1 MTLKG
6 INQAV
11 AAVGVAGLLAGT
23 PAVAVVSAA
32 SATADLSV
40 SATVT
45 NNCTVTTAALAFGSY
60 DPVVANASAGLDGTG
75 RLTVACTKGVA
86 PTIALAAGSNA
97 SGATRR
103 LSDGAGHFL
112 EYNLF
117 QDSSRSTAWS
127 ASGAGIY
134 TATAATSKASRDFTV
149 YGRVA
154 GNQDVPAGAYGDTV
168 VATVNF

>member
-1 MTLKG
+1 MKLRG
-6 INQAV
+6 INRAV
-11 AAVGVAGLLAGT
+11 VAVGVAGVLVGTSTLAG
-23 PAVAVVSAA
+23 VSAA
-32 SATADLSV
+32 SATANLSV

-60 DPVVANASAGLDGTG
+60 DPVVANASSGLDGTG

-86 PTIALAAGSNA
+86 PAIALAAGSNA

-112 EYNLF
+112 EYDLF
-117 QDSSRSTAWS
+117 QDSSRSTVWS

-134 TATAATSKASRDFTV
+134 TAAAATSKASRDFTV

>member
-1 MTLKG
+1 MKA
-6 INQAV
+6 IV
-11 AAVGVAGLLAGT
+11 RPVVFVGVMGLLSGAPT
-23 PAVAVVSAA
+23 PAVVSAA
-32 SATADLSV
+32 TATANLSV

-45 NNCTVTTAALAFGSY
+45 NNCTVTTAALAFGTY

-86 PTIALAAGSNA
+86 PSIALAAGSNA

-112 EYNLF
+112 EYGLF
-117 QDSSRSTAWS
+117 QDSNRSTAWS
-127 ASGAGIY
+127 AAGAGIY
-134 TATAATSKASRDFTV
+134 TAAAAASKASRDFTV

-154 GNQDVPAGAYGDTV
+154 SNQDVPAGSYSDTV